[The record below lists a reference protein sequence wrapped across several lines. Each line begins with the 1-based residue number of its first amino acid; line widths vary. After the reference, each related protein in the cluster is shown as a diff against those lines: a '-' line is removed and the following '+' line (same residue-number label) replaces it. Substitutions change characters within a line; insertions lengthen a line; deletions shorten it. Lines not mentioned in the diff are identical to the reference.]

1 MESILS
7 KEIKY
12 IKGVGPNRA
21 ELLNKLGI
29 YTLEDLITYYPRTYE
44 DRSKPVRIAEVQD
57 GEEVLIEGIAAA
69 RVSEIR
75 TRNRKMTIYKLIVR
89 DETGS
94 CTITWFNQSYLRNMF
109 KQGETYKFFGKVKK
123 LGNKVEMNSPVYD
136 IGANTKNTG
145 KIIPI
150 YPLTYNL
157 SQNNIRKII
166 ENGLELVKNKLE
178 ETLPDYLI
186 KEYKL
191 MDINSATNSIHFP
204 KDFTEFNI
212 ARKRLSV

>member
-1 MESILS
+1 MENILS

-12 IKGVGPNRA
+12 VKGVGPNRA

-44 DRSKPVRIAEVQD
+44 DRSKPVKIAEVQD
-57 GEEVLIEGIAAA
+57 GEEVLIEGIATA

-109 KQGETYKFFGKVKK
+109 KTGEIISFLAK
-123 LGNKVEMNSPVYD
+123 LKE
-136 IGANTKNTG
+136 
-145 KIIPI
+145 
-150 YPLTYNL
+150 
-157 SQNNIRKII
+157 
-166 ENGLELVKNKLE
+166 LE
-178 ETLPDYLI
+178 I
-186 KEYKL
+186 KSK
-191 MDINSATNSIHFP
+191 
-204 KDFTEFNI
+204 
-212 ARKRLSV
+212 

>member
-1 MESILS
+1 MENILS

-12 IKGVGPNRA
+12 VKGVGPNRA

-44 DRSKPVRIAEVQD
+44 DRSKPVKIAEVQD
-57 GEEVLIEGIAAA
+57 GEEVLIEGIATA

-109 KQGETYKFFGKVKK
+109 KPGEIYKFFGKVKRI
-123 LGNKVEMNSPVYD
+123 GNKVEMNSPVYD
-136 IGANTKNTG
+136 EGVNTKNTG

-150 YPLTYNL
+150 YPLTYN
-157 SQNNIRKII
+157 SK
-166 ENGLELVKNKLE
+166 
-178 ETLPDYLI
+178 
-186 KEYKL
+186 
-191 MDINSATNSIHFP
+191 
-204 KDFTEFNI
+204 
-212 ARKRLSV
+212 